1 MNGLDYKTT
10 NNKKCTMWATLQA
23 KNQQFCQKFKN
34 ASERRK
40 THFNAL
46 PIPTHYQGV
55 KKPPRAKFDP
65 LAAMF

>member
-10 NNKKCTMWATLQA
+10 NNKNAPCGQPSTAP
-23 KNQQFCQKFKN
+23 KFKN

-46 PIPTHYQGV
+46 PIPTHCQGV
-55 KKPPRAKFDP
+55 KKPPRA
-65 LAAMF
+65 